1 MKRIL
6 IALAVFLSVQMADAQ
21 VKSPDDAKKAV
32 ESAAEAAANPKKAT
46 KVATWLKLAGA
57 YMDAYNAPAGAGWRG
72 ANQQELQFI
81 LGSDKPSSTQ
91 QVTLLGTPY
100 SKDVFETRNYYYTQ
114 NGILDIIEV
123 TKPVYEDAL
132 AQALDA
138 YKKAYEL
145 DVKGSKTKDIAT
157 GIQLIEGKYLEEGI
171 AQYMFGNN
179 ELASQKF
186 EAAAVASETA
196 PYSQVDSMAVYNA
209 GFTAELCGDYE
220 RAAKFFKKA
229 IEISYTEDGEAYAK
243 LANAYLNL
251 KDTLASK
258 NVLEEGFTKY
268 PESQSILI
276 GLINYY
282 ISSGENPDQLFSLLD
297 KAKENEPNNA
307 SLYYVEGDI
316 HNKLGHK
323 EQAIEAYKKSSEIN
337 PEYEFGYIG
346 IGILYYNEAL
356 DIQNKAASEMDDA
369 KYMKLVEE
377 FETALMNAAEP
388 FEKAFEITKDKSIK
402 VNIAEYLKNIYYR
415 FRDEKPEYMEAYTKY
430 DAIVANGVAG
440 L

>member
-179 ELASQKF
+179 ELASRKF

-196 PYSQVDSMAVYNA
+196 PYNQVDSMAVYNA

-282 ISSGENPDQLFSLLD
+282 ISSGENPDQLFTLLD

-415 FRDEKPEYMEAYTKY
+415 FRDQDPKYMEGYQKY
-430 DAIVANGVAG
+430 SSIVENG

>member
-179 ELASQKF
+179 
-186 EAAAVASETA
+186 
-196 PYSQVDSMAVYNA
+196 
-209 GFTAELCGDYE
+209 
-220 RAAKFFKKA
+220 
-229 IEISYTEDGEAYAK
+229 
-243 LANAYLNL
+243 
-251 KDTLASK
+251 
-258 NVLEEGFTKY
+258 
-268 PESQSILI
+268 
-276 GLINYY
+276 
-282 ISSGENPDQLFSLLD
+282 
-297 KAKENEPNNA
+297 
-307 SLYYVEGDI
+307 
-316 HNKLGHK
+316 
-323 EQAIEAYKKSSEIN
+323 
-337 PEYEFGYIG
+337 
-346 IGILYYNEAL
+346 
-356 DIQNKAASEMDDA
+356 
-369 KYMKLVEE
+369 
-377 FETALMNAAEP
+377 
-388 FEKAFEITKDKSIK
+388 
-402 VNIAEYLKNIYYR
+402 
-415 FRDEKPEYMEAYTKY
+415 
-430 DAIVANGVAG
+430 
-440 L
+440 

>member
-1 MKRIL
+1 MKRIM

-21 VKSPDDAKKAV
+21 VKSAEDAKKAV
-32 ESAAEAAANPKKAT
+32 ESARAAAENPKKAAKT
-46 KVATWLKLAGA
+46 ATWLKLAGA
-57 YMDAYNAPAGAGWRG
+57 YMDAYNSPVGAGWRG
-72 ANQQELQFI
+72 ASKQELQFI
-81 LGSDKPSSTQ
+81 LGSEKPSATE

-100 SKDVFETRNYYYTQ
+100 VKEVFETRNYYYTQ

-132 AQALDA
+132 AEALDA
-138 YKKAYEL
+138 YRKAHEL
-145 DVKGSKTKDIAT
+145 DAKGSKSKDIAT
-157 GIQLIEGKYLEEGI
+157 GIQMIEGKYLEEGI

-179 ELASQKF
+179 ELASEKF
-186 EAAAVASETA
+186 EAAANASEMA
-196 PYSQVDSMAVYNA
+196 PYSQIDSMAVYNA

-229 IEISYTEDGEAYAK
+229 IEISYTEQGEAYAK
-243 LANAYLNL
+243 LANAYLNM

-258 NVLEEGFTKY
+258 KVLEEGFAAY

-282 ISSGENPDQLFSLLD
+282 ISSGENPEQLFALLD

-323 EQAIEAYKKSSEIN
+323 EEAIAAYRKSSEIN

-356 DIQNKAASEMDDA
+356 DIQDKAAVEMDDA
-369 KYMKLVEE
+369 KYTKLVED
-377 FETALMNAAEP
+377 FETALMNASEP

-402 VNIAEYLKNIYYR
+402 VNVAEYLKNIYYR
-415 FRDEKPEYMEAYTKY
+415 FRDENPKYMEAYTKY
-430 DAIVANGVAG
+430 DTIVKNGVAG